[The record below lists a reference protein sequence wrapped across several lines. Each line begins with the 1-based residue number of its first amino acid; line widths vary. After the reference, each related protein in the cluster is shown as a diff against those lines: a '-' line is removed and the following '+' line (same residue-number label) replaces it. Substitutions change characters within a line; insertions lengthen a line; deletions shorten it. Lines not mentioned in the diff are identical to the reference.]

1 MADLIKNPSHY
12 SRFKIEP
19 ADYAMDNE
27 LPHHVG
33 SIVKY
38 ATRAGHKIYTDC
50 DHLQSEKIDLQKAI
64 EWAEKRIE
72 KIDQEKATAEMKL
85 DLAKRQLEA
94 AQAHVDAMKKNNL
107 EIELAVLN
115 DASVIIEEDQE
126 YE

>member
-1 MADLIKNPSHY
+1 MSN
-12 SRFKIEP
+12 
-19 ADYAMDNE
+19 
-27 LPHHVG
+27 
-33 SIVKY
+33 
-38 ATRAGHKIYTDC
+38 
-50 DHLQSEKIDLQKAI
+50 LQKAI

-115 DASVIIEEDQE
+115 DAGVVIQEDQD

>member
-1 MADLIKNPSHY
+1 MADLIKNPKHY

-33 SIVKY
+33 SIIKY
-38 ATRAGHKIYTDC
+38 ATRAGHKLYTGC
-50 DHLQSEKIDLQKAI
+50 DRLHSEKIDLQKAI

-107 EIELAVLN
+107 EIELSVLN
-115 DASVIIEEDQE
+115 DVGVVIQEDQD